1 MRLPVEITHLT
12 LVVTRA
18 GMSSGRATTPDLTFD
33 EDGLAG
39 IDSIPI
45 GHGRTAWRR
54 QVRSPDEAC
63 ASNAFPECFQPPNA
77 LRPPPR
83 RRRLGPRCVSER
95 RRATRVGTITKRNG
109 MHSAAAV

>member
-54 QVRSPDEAC
+54 QARSPDEAC
-63 ASNAFPECFQPPNA
+63 APTAFPESFQPQTRSGLA
-77 LRPPPR
+77 
-83 RRRLGPRCVSER
+83 
-95 RRATRVGTITKRNG
+95 RAEEGLV
-109 MHSAAAV
+109 AAAYPSADEPLGSRP